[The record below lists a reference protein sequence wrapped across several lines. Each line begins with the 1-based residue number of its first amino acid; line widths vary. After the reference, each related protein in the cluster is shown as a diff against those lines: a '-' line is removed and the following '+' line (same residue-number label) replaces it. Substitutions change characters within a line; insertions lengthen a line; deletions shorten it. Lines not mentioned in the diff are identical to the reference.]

1 MIDFKK
7 NIAEK
12 IGKAIKIASNG
23 SEEVQE
29 IEVQEIERYIEE
41 PKDSKNGDYAFPC
54 FKLSKQLKKAPVQI
68 ANEIKEKIEM
78 EQEIVTEI
86 KVESGYLNFYINKN
100 TLAKEVIQE
109 ISQKEEYGASKIGEG
124 KNIIVE
130 YSSPN
135 IAKQFHIGHLRTTII
150 GATLYEIYKYLGY
163 NAIGI
168 NHLGDYGTQFG
179 KLIEGYKR
187 WKDEYDIDSNP
198 IEELT
203 KIYIRISE
211 LCKQD
216 ESVLEASR
224 ENFRLLENQ
233 DPYYVELWEKF
244 RELSLKEFQRIYDML
259 DVKFDS
265 VLGEAFYEDKME
277 EIYKELEEAGV
288 LKESKG
294 AQIVDLEPQGLGVCI
309 IKKTDGTS
317 IYATRDLAAI
327 KYRAKTYN
335 FDKCLYV
342 VGSEQALYFKQL
354 FEVAKYLKI
363 PEKCKKGLEHVQ
375 YGMVNLPTGRMSTRE
390 GNVVKVEE
398 LLNEAINRVEKIME
412 EKNPEMQD
420 KKENAKKIG
429 LGAVIYN
436 NVANTIIKD
445 QIFDWDSAL
454 NFQGETGPYIQYIY
468 VRTKSVLEKAGIS
481 VENININQLNYEELM
496 QEEATNILKLL
507 YKFQEKLIQVTEKND
522 PSILARYLIELAQ
535 SYSIYYNDNKILVED
550 EEVKNTRIY
559 ITYSVGKVLKIGA
572 KLLKM
577 QMPNKM

>member
-224 ENFRLLENQ
+224 ENF
-233 DPYYVELWEKF
+233 PYFATTLTLSPYKNSDFVNEIGAILDQEYATTYLYSDFKKKNGYQ
-244 RELSLKEFQRIYDML
+244 RSIELSKKYHLYRQDYCGCIYSKL
-259 DVKFDS
+259 QKT
-265 VLGEAFYEDKME
+265 E
-277 EIYKELEEAGV
+277 E
-288 LKESKG
+288 
-294 AQIVDLEPQGLGVCI
+294 
-309 IKKTDGTS
+309 
-317 IYATRDLAAI
+317 
-327 KYRAKTYN
+327 
-335 FDKCLYV
+335 
-342 VGSEQALYFKQL
+342 
-354 FEVAKYLKI
+354 
-363 PEKCKKGLEHVQ
+363 
-375 YGMVNLPTGRMSTRE
+375 
-390 GNVVKVEE
+390 
-398 LLNEAINRVEKIME
+398 
-412 EKNPEMQD
+412 
-420 KKENAKKIG
+420 
-429 LGAVIYN
+429 
-436 NVANTIIKD
+436 
-445 QIFDWDSAL
+445 
-454 NFQGETGPYIQYIY
+454 
-468 VRTKSVLEKAGIS
+468 
-481 VENININQLNYEELM
+481 
-496 QEEATNILKLL
+496 
-507 YKFQEKLIQVTEKND
+507 
-522 PSILARYLIELAQ
+522 
-535 SYSIYYNDNKILVED
+535 
-550 EEVKNTRIY
+550 
-559 ITYSVGKVLKIGA
+559 
-572 KLLKM
+572 
-577 QMPNKM
+577 